1 MPAQWLIQSSEVSGR
16 VGAALTSAFTALAQP
31 ARARRLRMVLFALLA
46 LWAVL
51 ALSKLV
57 WALLPAAESAA
68 QTPDSVINAVSL
80 SPADARVEPVDVNRM
95 VAWHLF
101 GRAGAPD
108 QVVMELEPTAT
119 PNAREGIEDGARET
133 RLQLKLRGIVASTQD
148 GLGHAIIEHKSKQA
162 IYAVEDKLPLSGKVV
177 LAKVMP
183 RQIVL
188 DNGGTYELLVLY
200 DESKLDTVGMSAPAT
215 KPNPSKEPQVDRRSD
230 AKTTDL
236 ALSYRERLYENPQ
249 SLVEVV
255 NVSAVRDGGT
265 LSGYKVNPGKDR
277 EQFEQLG
284 FKPGD
289 LVTTINGVSLDNPAN
304 TMVLYNSMRTAGE
317 VVIELERQ
325 GQPMTLS
332 VNLDSGAVQ

>member
-16 VGAALTSAFTALAQP
+16 IGAALTSAFTVMAQP
-31 ARARRLRMVLFALLA
+31 ARARRLRMVLLALLA

-51 ALSKLV
+51 AVSKLV
-57 WALLPAAESAA
+57 WALLPVTESAA
-68 QTPDSVINAVSL
+68 QTPGSVINAVSL
-80 SPADARVEPVDVNRM
+80 SPAGARVVPVDLNRM

-108 QVVMELEPTAT
+108 QVVLEPELTAA

-133 RLQLKLRGIVASTQD
+133 RLQLKLRGIVASTED

-200 DESKLDTVGMSAPAT
+200 DDSKLDAAGISAPAA
-215 KPNPSKEPQVDRRSD
+215 KRNSSKEPQVDRRSD